1 MARRR
6 TSIIQLFG
14 YAFIVVIAV
23 IISALK
29 FIKEHLAIFIGIAVV
44 IIGFVVF
51 FFIRK
56 NKTGKSTNLFEGKK
70 LVLPEIEVSD
80 EINQYIQSLIDF
92 VYSDGSLPRDKILS
106 KKNQHNILCQIFA
119 LDIDVTK
126 YEPLVQSIYE
136 NALSKVNSFANIT
149 DKKEWYQNLHFA
161 FETITVNI
169 IKLTADKSAARECFK
184 AIDNLSD
191 RLLQIDGE
199 KFKDLFFRLHI
210 YHFWYVYNQDEGY
223 KMTVKNF
230 QDRLKYYHG
239 IKQTDFYKKRSEKKD
254 DISYV
259 LYFAEKS
266 GEIVRKEEG
275 RTYRLYLPED
285 NPDDIKPFEYSRAAA
300 SEVGFDYNYYW
311 KDIEKELKKCDG
323 ILQTEFYSRFNW
335 DSEVITKSL
344 HDAEKD
350 GKVQREKKGNTYI
363 LHLPK

>member
-1 MARRR
+1 MYFL
-6 TSIIQLFG
+6 I
-14 YAFIVVIAV
+14 Y
-23 IISALK
+23 
-29 FIKEHLAIFIGIAVV
+29 
-44 IIGFVVF
+44 
-51 FFIRK
+51 RK
-56 NKTGKSTNLFEGKK
+56 NTKHKKTSNFFEGKK
-70 LVLPEIEVSD
+70 LVLPKIEVSD
-80 EINQYIQSLIDF
+80 EINQYVQSLIDF
-92 VYSDGSLPRDKILS
+92 VYADGTLPHDKILS

-119 LDIDVTK
+119 LDADFSK
-126 YEPLVQSIYE
+126 YQPFIQTIYE
-136 NALSKVNSFANIT
+136 NAVSKVNTYENIT
-149 DKKEWYQNLHFA
+149 DKEEWYQNLRFA
-161 FETITVNI
+161 FETITTNI
-169 IKLTADKSAARECFK
+169 IKLTVDKSAARDCFK
-184 AIDNLSD
+184 AIDNVSD
-191 RLLQIDGE
+191 RLLQMDGE
-199 KFKDLFFRLHI
+199 KFKDLFFRLHG
-210 YHFWYVYNQDEGY
+210 YHFWYVYNQDEDY

-285 NPDDIKPFEYSRAAA
+285 NPDEIKPFEYSRAAA
-300 SEVGFDYNYYW
+300 SEADFDYNSYW

-335 DSEVITKSL
+335 DSEILTKSL

-363 LHLPK
+363 LYLQKKEGKE

>member
-1 MARRR
+1 MEY
-6 TSIIQLFG
+6 III
-14 YAFIVVIAV
+14 FIVMF
-23 IISALK
+23 II
-29 FIKEHLAIFIGIAVV
+29 IFIILKK
-44 IIGFVVF
+44 
-51 FFIRK
+51 K
-56 NKTGKSTNLFEGKK
+56 NNKKPTKSSNLFEGKK
-70 LVLPEIEVSD
+70 LVLPKIEVSD
-80 EINQYIQSLIDF
+80 EINQYIQSLINF
-92 VYSDGSLPRDKILS
+92 VYADGTPPIFDILT
-106 KKNQHNILCQIFA
+106 KENQHNILCQIFA
-119 LDIDVTK
+119 LDIDRTK
-126 YEPLVQSIYE
+126 YEPFVQSIYE
-136 NALSKVNSFANIT
+136 NALSKVNTYANIT

-169 IKLTADKSAARECFK
+169 IKLTTDKSAARECFK

-210 YHFWYVYNQDEGY
+210 YHFWYVYNQDEAY
-223 KMTVKNF
+223 KMSVKNF
-230 QDRLKYYHG
+230 QDLLKYYHG

-266 GEIVRKEEG
+266 GEIVRKEDG

-285 NPDDIKPFEYSRAAA
+285 NPDEIKPFEYSRAAA
-300 SEVGFDYNYYW
+300 SEVGFDYKYYW

-350 GKVQREKKGNTYI
+350 GKVLREKKGNTYI